1 MSSNLKPKTGG
12 LAAILRLEKERR
24 AQEEKAQQASENL
37 DTTSADSAPPVNSAP
52 PTTLAPPVEFGPAPS
67 SAPPT
72 EFVPATENTP
82 PAKTAAGTNRTGQPV
97 QNEPAGEIAPPAK
110 IKGATLL
117 PLEAPHLRTP
127 HEITDRIL
135 PTLKP
140 GCQVVL
146 MRLYRLSA
154 GFGSNTCH
162 VSLPK
167 LASSCNISETQV
179 RILLRELEQRKLIKR
194 VSIDLS
200 NKIQSERGVTFE
212 VLLPRLATTKT
223 TAGLKSVGG
232 AEFTGGAKTEPNKVN
247 TQKENTQT
255 QETLSGVG
263 VGSKFTIEECQKY
276 AKHLQ
281 STGQGINNPGGYG
294 TTIHRTGEAD
304 MLIESFLH
312 PETQVALSNF
322 DASQCSDC
330 HGSGFYYPKGVEGGV
345 ARCKHEQLKT
355 VGEDESP

>member
-24 AQEEKAQQASENL
+24 AQEEQAQQSSIISEAFPL
-37 DTTSADSAPPVNSAP
+37 ES
-52 PTTLAPPVEFGPAPS
+52 
-67 SAPPT
+67 
-72 EFVPATENTP
+72 TP
-82 PAKTAAGTNRTGQPV
+82 PANFTPPAEVAPAAEITPAVKFTPAMESTPPVDSIAGVNRTGQPL
-97 QNEPAGEIAPPAK
+97 QNEPAKEIAPPAK
-110 IKGATLL
+110 TKGANILSMD
-117 PLEAPHLRTP
+117 APHLRTP

-154 GFGSNTCH
+154 GFGSSTCH

-167 LASSCNISETQV
+167 LANSCNISETQI
-179 RILLRELEQRKLIKR
+179 RIFLRDLEQRKLIKR
-194 VSIDLS
+194 LSIDLA
-200 NKIQSERGVTFE
+200 NKIQSERGITFE
-212 VLLPRLATTKT
+212 VFLPRLATTKSV
-223 TAGLKSVGG
+223 AGVKKVGG
-232 AEFTGGAKTEPNKVN
+232 AESTGGAETAPNKVN

-255 QETLSGVG
+255 QEEPVVGVR
-263 VGSKFTIEECQKY
+263 VGSKFTIEECRKF

-281 STGQGINNPGGYG
+281 TTGQGINNPGGYA

-312 PETQVALSNF
+312 PDATIPTSNL
-322 DASQCSDC
+322 DTSQCPDC
-330 HGSGFYYPKGVEGGV
+330 HGSGFFYPKGIEGGV
-345 ARCKHEQLKT
+345 ARCKHEQLSEK
-355 VGEDESP
+355 EKQDIRQ